1 MQQQIAFDEKIQETF
16 NDIKM
21 KSAHQYM
28 ICTINEAGDKLE
40 LESVG
45 EKDADFETMAKALPD
60 NEGRYIV
67 FDYPKK
73 DKDGICANRLTFIF
87 WCPSGVPIKRRL
99 VYSSNKSG
107 VKAKLDCPCKVD
119 CHDRSDIE
127 LEEVEKYIK

>member
-1 MQQQIAFDEKIQETF
+1 MQQQINFDEKVLETF
-16 NDIKM
+16 NEIKM

-28 ICTINEAGDKLE
+28 ICTINKDGDKLE
-40 LESVG
+40 LESIG
-45 EKDADFETMAKALPD
+45 AKDSDFETMAKALPD
-60 NEGRYIV
+60 KEGRFIV

-73 DKDGICANRLTFIF
+73 YEDGRCASKLTFIF

-107 VKAKLDCPCKVD
+107 VKAKLDCPCNIN

-127 LEEVEKYIK
+127 LEEVDKNIK